1 MEDFP
6 DTVVGIYALLVPS
19 QGIVGSD
26 GTVEGAERWGR

>member
-6 DTVVGIYALLVPS
+6 DCCGNYALLVPS

-26 GTVEGAERWGR
+26 GTVEGAERWVR